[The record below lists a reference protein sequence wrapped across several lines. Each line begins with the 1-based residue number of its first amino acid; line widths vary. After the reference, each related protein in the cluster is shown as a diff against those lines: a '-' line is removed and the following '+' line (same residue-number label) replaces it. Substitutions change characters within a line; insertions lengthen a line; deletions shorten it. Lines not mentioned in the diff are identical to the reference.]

1 MIRNAIKMDDLDI
14 AIKISSADI
23 CPFVGVILRGFN
35 RVNTLMQFSLQIKF
49 DPLLWCYFCK
59 SWKKKEVFG
68 TDNSRWS
75 GKHSVCRGCNSIK
88 STKSRYQISRSELE
102 GMRNKPCPIC
112 ERSGKKMEVDH
123 DHKTKKIREML
134 CSRCNG
140 ALGQFLDNIDLLKKA
155 IKYLK
160 KHNGGK

>member
-1 MIRNAIKMDDLDI
+1 MGSKVSGQ
-14 AIKISSADI
+14 KSAAKKLGI
-23 CPFVGVILRGFN
+23 TWEEWKEK
-35 RVNTLMQFSLQIKF
+35 VNSG
-49 DPLLWCYFCK
+49 LLWCYFCK